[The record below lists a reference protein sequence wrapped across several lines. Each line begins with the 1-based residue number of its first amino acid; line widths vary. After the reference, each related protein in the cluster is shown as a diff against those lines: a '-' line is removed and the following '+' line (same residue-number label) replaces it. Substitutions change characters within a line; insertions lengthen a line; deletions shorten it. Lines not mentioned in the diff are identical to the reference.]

1 MGSRQVIMAL
11 MSVGYRRATYA
22 STKGSDI
29 VKWS

>member
-1 MGSRQVIMAL
+1 MAL